1 MRPAAPSPSHWLF
14 VTTIQRT
21 LILCAAVALASP
33 TASVAATT
41 QTSFAF
47 GRTGGNI
54 APFTIIARDGSVT
67 TTGPARPLTQRLTSR
82 ALTRLATLTQTQH
95 FFSLRRQIIC
105 PGTLPDYAF
114 RFVTV
119 RTVQASRTVIV
130 RGDCSPAFDRL
141 YKALSTAVGSS

>member
-1 MRPAAPSPSHWLF
+1 M
-14 VTTIQRT
+14 QRT
-21 LILCAAVALASP
+21 LLLLGAAVALASP

-54 APFTIIARDGSVT
+54 APFTITIARDGSVT
-67 TTGPARPLTQRLTSR
+67 TTGPARPLKQRLTSR
-82 ALTRLATLTQTQH
+82 ALTRLSTLTQTQH
-95 FFSLRRQIIC
+95 FFSLRRQISC

-119 RTVQASRTVIV
+119 RTAHAARTVLV
-130 RGDCSPAFDRL
+130 RGDCSPAFDKL
-141 YKALSTAVGSS
+141 YKALSTAVGSR